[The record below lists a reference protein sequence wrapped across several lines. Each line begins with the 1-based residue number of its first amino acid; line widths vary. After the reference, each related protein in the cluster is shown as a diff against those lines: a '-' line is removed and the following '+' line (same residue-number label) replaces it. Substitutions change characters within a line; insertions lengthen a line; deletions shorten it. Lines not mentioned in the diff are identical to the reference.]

1 MQKGAQRQTARL
13 RSVSSPHAFQ
23 EMFYMSSLRPFAPR
37 ESAAELRAT
46 AMRLFAVVALAVL
59 VGLAARL
66 SMGPPLY

>member
-1 MQKGAQRQTARL
+1 
-13 RSVSSPHAFQ
+13 
-23 EMFYMSSLRPFAPR
+23 MFYMSSLRPFAPR